1 MSRVSSRLI
10 IKTHEQWSINNFYLK
25 VTVIFK
31 VVSSLDVC
39 KKLFIF
45 KKEVTPKSYRKGVS
59 LSSSKTRWSLYWKHY
74 SIVLL
79 QYWNFFFNY
88 KCLGIPCFIRSACL
102 FCARTEA
109 CCWLLKE
116 AKLLAPIDWTG
127 FGRRWEFKPL
137 PTAEKASLILLML
150 LVPRPAPT
158 KLVPPTLLEPNPKRQ
173 SVQPFKI
180 YGIIGVHSP
189 PPSPKTL
196 GPSLIPKLQV
206 HP

>member
-1 MSRVSSRLI
+1 MQKIVYFQKRGYSKIISRRGLSFKWQDTMVMYWNI
-10 IKTHEQWSINNFYLK
+10 
-25 VTVIFK
+25 TV
-31 VVSSLDVC
+31 LH
-39 KKLFIF
+39 
-45 KKEVTPKSYRKGVS
+45 
-59 LSSSKTRWSLYWKHY
+59 W
-74 SIVLL
+74 L
-79 QYWNFFFNY
+79 QYWNFFKNY
-88 KCLGIPCFIRSACL
+88 TWLGIPCFIRSACL

-127 FGRRWEFKPL
+127 FGRRWEFRPL

-158 KLVPPTLLEPNPKRQ
+158 KLVPPTLLEPNPRRK

-189 PPSPKTL
+189 PL
-196 GPSLIPKLQV
+196 KL
-206 HP
+206 

>member
-1 MSRVSSRLI
+1 MSGVSSRLI

-25 VTVIFK
+25 VAVIFK

-45 KKEVTPKSYRKGVS
+45 KKEVTPKSYREGVS
-59 LSSSKTRWSLYWKHY
+59 LSSGKTRWSCTENTT
-74 SIVLL
+74 VLHWL
-79 QYWNFFFNY
+79 QYWNFFKNY
-88 KCLGIPCFIRSACL
+88 TWLGIPCFIRSACL

-127 FGRRWEFKPL
+127 FGRRWEFRPL

-158 KLVPPTLLEPNPKRQ
+158 KLVPPTLLEPNPRRK

-189 PPSPKTL
+189 PL
-196 GPSLIPKLQV
+196 KL
-206 HP
+206 